1 MIYAT
6 QPSTATRLS
15 GGSFKK
21 GPNFDFA
28 RARVRCDDHP
38 ARRDL
43 AVKEFEAEGHCA
55 VSEQALPRA
64 EDDRESLEPKFI
76 NEVVLQQRL
85 NQVAAS
91 VNLELRT
98 TFGLELLDL
107 GDDITVDEN
116 RRFPI
121 DIDRTVRDNVFRGL
135 IDPLGNRVVSG
146 SFGPIPSKDVVSS
159 PAEEKV
165 ERVPHLLDHDASA
178 EVVEVADGPSAVF
191 EAVRGVF
198 LRRARSLHDSVECDE
213 GQNNESSHSSVL

>member
-1 MIYAT
+1 MIDAMNR
-6 QPSTATRLS
+6 STATRLS
-15 GGSFKK
+15 GGGFSK
-21 GPNFDFA
+21 GANFDFA

-55 VSEQALPRA
+55 ISEQALPRPKRDW
-64 EDDRESLEPKFI
+64 ERLEPELV
-76 NEVVLQQRL
+76 NEIALQQRL

-107 GDDITVDEN
+107 GDDITVDEH

-121 DIDRTVRDNVFRGL
+121 DIDRSVRDNVFRGR
-135 IDPLGNRVVSG
+135 IDPLGNWVVSG
-146 SFGPIPSKDVVSS
+146 SLRPIPSKDVVSS

-165 ERVPHLLDHDASA
+165 ERVPHLLDHDAAA
-178 EVVEVADGPSAVF
+178 EVVEVAHGPSAVF
-191 EAVRGVF
+191 EASRRVF
-198 LRRARSLHDSVECDE
+198 LRSTGSLHDSVECDE
-213 GQNNESSHSSVL
+213 GQNNQSSHGSLW